1 LSPTASSA
9 QFHGKAIALDVKD
22 KHAPLPILFLVH
34 EYMVRGRNFYQPT
47 PVEIGNSWQ
56 DWIVNDG
63 VVNEGDGQSFSFKRD
78 APVVQSENWI

>member
-1 LSPTASSA
+1 LNLTA
-9 QFHGKAIALDVKD
+9 QLHGKAIALDVKD

-63 VVNEGDGQSFSFKRD
+63 VVNDDGQSFSFKCD
-78 APVVQSENWI
+78 APGGPAV